1 MQKITIGL
9 FNDSFPPMIDGV
21 GSVVDNYA
29 KRLSKLCNVVVFVP
43 KYKEYFDDSKLPYK
57 VVRCK
62 SRKVPFI
69 DYSLPLPLFDKKF
82 RSEVKKYNLD
92 LIHIHSPFTIG
103 KYGVR
108 FAKKNNIPVIGTIHS
123 QLKQDFRRA
132 VKIEEMTEILT
143 HKMIKVYNDCDK
155 CFAVNSGMAKL
166 YFEEYGLKKLPE
178 VLGNATE
185 YEYVKDKSKDYSKIN
200 KLHNLKDSDKVFLFV
215 GRINKLKNVFFI
227 IDSLFILN
235 KRKLNYNYKMIFVG
249 DGQDRLELEKYV
261 KKKKLSDKVIFAG
274 EVKDRNLLRS
284 YYIRSDLF
292 LFPSLYDA
300 SSIVQIEAASQKVP
314 TIFLE
319 GSKTSSDITDKVN
332 GFIAKDEENFA
343 NIIDLLMND
352 KKLYDKISKN
362 VYRDVYKNWD
372 NVVEDIYKM
381 YLEIIRGD

>member
-1 MQKITIGL
+1 MKKITIGL

-43 KYKEYFDDSKLPYK
+43 KYKEEYDDSNLPYK

-82 RSEVKKYNLD
+82 RDEVKKYNLD

-155 CFAVNSGMAKL
+155 CFAVNSGMTKL

-185 YEYVKDKSKDYSKIN
+185 YQYVKDKSKYYSKIN
-200 KLHNLKDSDKVFLFV
+200 KLHNLKNSDKVFLFV
-215 GRINKLKNVFFI
+215 GRINKLKNIFFI
-227 IDSLFILN
+227 IDSLYLLN
-235 KRKLNYNYKMIFVG
+235 KKKLNYNYKMIFVG
-249 DGQDRLELEKYV
+249 DGQDRLELERYV

-274 EVKDRNLLRS
+274 EVKDRDLLRS

-332 GFIAKDEENFA
+332 GFIAKDEEDFA